1 MELCGV
7 GGEGIVGRRGRWDCV
22 EGSVGELFE
31 IVFYLLEDVID
42 VEEDFFVGETEDVEA
57 HAFKLLS
64 SKLIAFVLFK
74 LSVVS
79 TINLND

>member
-1 MELCGV
+1 MGCS
-7 GGEGIVGRRGRWDCV
+7 
-22 EGSVGELFE
+22 SVKGLFE

-42 VEEDFFVGETEDVEA
+42 VEENFFVGETEDVKA

-64 SKLIAFVLFK
+64 SKLITFLLFK

>member
-1 MELCGV
+1 MGV
-7 GGEGIVGRRGRWDCV
+7 GDVGGMWDCV
-22 EGSVGELFE
+22 GVGVSEGSVGGLFE

-64 SKLIAFVLFK
+64 SKLIASLLFK